1 MTLMELSGSS
11 TFTIT
16 THATKFMNLRIS
28 YQTLY
33 RPLNGKNGDMKV
45 DLKELLK
52 KSDQQSEK
60 VTYEEMD
67 TLLKFNQCECWDLEN
82 MMTTLKKGEFDS

>member
-1 MTLMELSGSS
+1 MLNDSNG
-11 TFTIT
+11 
-16 THATKFMNLRIS
+16 AKWVK
-28 YQTLY
+28 YLY
-33 RPLNGKNGDMKV
+33 NGKNGGMKI

>member
-1 MTLMELSGSS
+1 MLNDSNG
-11 TFTIT
+11 
-16 THATKFMNLRIS
+16 AKWVK
-28 YQTLY
+28 YLY
-33 RPLNGKNGDMKV
+33 NGKNGAMKV